1 MFAIPV
7 KRKYKSEY
15 DKKTAKFAAN
25 NIGGVKRKDRCCS
38 YYCGPAKYLPSWTE
52 MEYWANVCR
61 VVNKGHVDVYHN
73 IY

>member
-1 MFAIPV
+1 MTKKRQNSLQITLEELKERIDAAAIIV
-7 KRKYKSEY
+7 
-15 DKKTAKFAAN
+15 DQQ
-25 NIGGVKRKDRCCS
+25 NICR
-38 YYCGPAKYLPSWTE
+38 LWTE